1 MSGSDGDGDGDGDGV
16 NGPVEK
22 PRGEVT
28 AQEGG
33 RLLVRVRLPLPVS
46 ARPRLLLQ
54 LRPKKG
60 KPEGTGR
67 YVDLEPVGQ
76 DQWRAVLEAAPALEE
91 GRWDA
96 YVVGAPGEER
106 TPLLPGLRDLRAL
119 VSGGGHGRA
128 TPPAVRIPYATK
140 DGRLAVR
147 AWRRATHAEA
157 GRIVL
162 TDDSMT
168 VTARLLGARLGE
180 GAAVSLTRRG
190 QDSAVR
196 RIALRVEGDQDFSFT
211 VDYEEL
217 VAEGGGPGAGEA
229 PVIWDVYVR
238 PAAGA
243 PRIRVARLLDDIAD
257 RKTVFVYPAAT
268 LGGVSARP
276 YYTLDNDLS
285 VEVAPRRAR

>member
-1 MSGSDGDGDGDGDGV
+1 MSGSDGDDM

-28 AQEGG
+28 VEEEG
-33 RLLVRVRLPLPVS
+33 RLVVRVRLPLPAS

-60 KPEGTGR
+60 EPEGTGR
-67 YVDLEPVGQ
+67 YVELDSAGQ
-76 DQWRAVLEAAPALEE
+76 DQWRGVLEADPVLEE

-106 TPLLPGLRDLRAL
+106 APLLPGLRDLRAL
-119 VSGGGHGRA
+119 VSGGGDGRA
-128 TPPAVRIPYATK
+128 TPVAVRIPYATK

-147 AWRRATHAEA
+147 AWWRPMHAEA

-162 TDDSMT
+162 VGDSMT
-168 VTARLLGARLGE
+168 VTARLFGARLGE
-180 GAAVSLTRRG
+180 GAAAALNRRG
-190 QDSAVR
+190 QDSSVGQ
-196 RIALRVEGDQDFSFT
+196 IALRAEGGQDFSFT
-211 VDYEEL
+211 VDYKEL
-217 VAEGGGPGAGEA
+217 VAEGGGPGAGKA

-238 PAAGA
+238 PATGA
-243 PRIRVARLLDDIAD
+243 PQIRVARLLDDIAD
-257 RKTVFVYPAAT
+257 RKTVFVYPAAM
-268 LGGVSARP
+268 LGEVSARP

-285 VEVAPRRAR
+285 VEVAPRRER

>member
-1 MSGSDGDGDGDGDGV
+1 MSGVERVGPS
-16 NGPVEK
+16 GPVEK

-28 AQEGG
+28 VEKEG
-33 RLLVRVRLPLPVS
+33 RLVVRVRLPLPTS
-46 ARPRLLLQ
+46 ARPQLLLQ

-60 KPEGTGR
+60 EPEGTGR
-67 YVDLEPVGQ
+67 HVELEPAGQ

-119 VSGGGHGRA
+119 VSGGSDGRP
-128 TPPAVRIPYATK
+128 TPVAVRIPYATK

-147 AWRRATHAEA
+147 AWWRAMHAEA

-162 TDDSMT
+162 AGDSMT
-168 VTARLLGARLGE
+168 VTARLFGARLGK
-180 GAAVSLTRRG
+180 GAAASLNRRG
-190 QDSAVR
+190 QDTAVR
-196 RIALRVEGDQDFSFT
+196 RIALRAEGDQDLSFT

-217 VAEGGGPGAGEA
+217 VAEGGGPGAGKA
-229 PVIWDVYVR
+229 PVIWDVYVH
-238 PAAGA
+238 PATGA

-257 RKTVFVYPAAT
+257 RKAVFVYPAT
-268 LGGVSARP
+268 VLGGVSARP
-276 YYTLDNDLS
+276 YYTFDNDLS
-285 VEVAPRRAR
+285 VEVTPQRAR

>member
-1 MSGSDGDGDGDGDGV
+1 MSSSDGDGK

-22 PRGEVT
+22 PSGEVT
-28 AQEGG
+28 AEEEG
-33 RLLVRVRLPLPVS
+33 RLVVRVRLPLPAS

-60 KPEGTGR
+60 EPEETGR
-67 YVDLEPVGQ
+67 YVELEPAGQ
-76 DQWRAVLEAAPALEE
+76 DQWRGVLEAAPALEE

-119 VSGGGHGRA
+119 VSGGGDGRA
-128 TPPAVRIPYATK
+128 TPVAVRIPYATK

-147 AWRRATHAEA
+147 AWWRPMHAEA

-162 TDDSMT
+162 AGDSMT
-168 VTARLLGARLGE
+168 VTARLFGALLGE
-180 GAAVSLTRRG
+180 GAAASLNRRG

-196 RIALRVEGDQDFSFT
+196 QIALRAEGGQDFSFT
-211 VDYEEL
+211 VDYAEL
-217 VAEGGGPGAGEA
+217 VTEGGGPEAGKA

-238 PAAGA
+238 PATGA

-257 RKTVFVYPAAT
+257 RKTVFVYPAAM
-268 LGGVSARP
+268 LDGVSARP

>member
-1 MSGSDGDGDGDGDGV
+1 MSGSDGEGV

-28 AQEGG
+28 VEEEG
-33 RLLVRVRLPLPVS
+33 RLLVRVRLPLPAS

-54 LRPKKG
+54 LRPNKG
-60 KPEGTGR
+60 KPEETGR
-67 YVDLEPVGQ
+67 YVELEPAGQ
-76 DQWRAVLEAAPALEE
+76 DQWRAVVEAEPALEE

-119 VSGGGHGRA
+119 VSGGGDGRS
-128 TPPAVRIPYATK
+128 TPVAVRIPYATK

-147 AWRRATHAEA
+147 AWWRARHAEA

-162 TDDSMT
+162 ADDSMT
-168 VTARLLGARLGE
+168 VTARLFGARLGE
-180 GAAVSLTRRG
+180 GAAVSLNRRG
-190 QDSAVR
+190 QNSTVR
-196 RIALRVEGDQDFSFT
+196 QIALRAEGGQDFSFT
-211 VDYEEL
+211 VDYGDL
-217 VAEGGGPGAGEA
+217 VAEDGGPGAGEA
-229 PVIWDVYVR
+229 PVFWDVYVR
-238 PAAGA
+238 AATGT

-257 RKTVFVYPAAT
+257 RKAVFVYPAAA
-268 LGGVSARP
+268 LDGVAARP
-276 YYTLDNDLS
+276 YYTVDNDLS